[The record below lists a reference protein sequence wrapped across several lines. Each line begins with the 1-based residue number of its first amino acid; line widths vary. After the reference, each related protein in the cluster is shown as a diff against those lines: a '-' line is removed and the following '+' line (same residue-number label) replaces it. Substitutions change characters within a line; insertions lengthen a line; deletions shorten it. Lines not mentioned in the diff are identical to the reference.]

1 MEHIQGDRDFKLVEE
16 AQKEMRSFETGH
28 SQWIRDELGEQIRL
42 GKGSAFLIRIREMK
56 KAQKREMQRRV

>member
-42 GKGSAFLIRIREMK
+42 GNGAAFMK
-56 KAQKREMQRRV
+56 KLQDMRRAQKRELKKV